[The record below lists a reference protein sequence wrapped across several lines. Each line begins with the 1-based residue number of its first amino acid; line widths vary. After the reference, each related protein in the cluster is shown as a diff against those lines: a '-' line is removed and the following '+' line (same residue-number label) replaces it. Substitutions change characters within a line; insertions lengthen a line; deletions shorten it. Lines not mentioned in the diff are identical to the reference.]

1 MRIPNQ
7 PLALAWLS
15 VCLLLA
21 SELGAWSAF
30 AADANN
36 GRRIAQARC
45 SPCHIVV
52 PNRRQELAES
62 PPFEDIARQNG
73 FNAEM
78 LAYLILAPH
87 PRMNLTFT
95 REEAED
101 LAAYIVVCPPRLR
114 RRNSTM

>member
-1 MRIPNQ
+1 MRIPKRRH
-7 PLALAWLS
+7 ALAWLS

-21 SELGAWSAF
+21 CAFGAGGAA

-52 PNRRQELAES
+52 PNQRQELAKS

-73 FNAEM
+73 FDAQM

-101 LAAYIVVCPPRLR
+101 LAAYIASLR
-114 RRNSTM
+114 K

>member
-7 PLALAWLS
+7 QLALAWLS
-15 VCLLLA
+15 VGLLLA
-21 SELGAWSAF
+21 SEFCASAAA

-52 PNRRQELAES
+52 PNQRQEVAKS

-95 REEAED
+95 REEADD
-101 LAAYIVVCPPRLR
+101 LAAYIASLR
-114 RRNSTM
+114 K

>member
-1 MRIPNQ
+1 MRIPKQ
-7 PLALAWLS
+7 RLALAWLS

-21 SELGAWSAF
+21 SKFGASGAA

-36 GRRIAQARC
+36 GKRIAQARC

-52 PNRRQELAES
+52 PNQRQELAKS

-101 LAAYIVVCPPRLR
+101 LAAYIASLR
-114 RRNSTM
+114 K

>member
-1 MRIPNQ
+1 MRNH
-7 PLALAWLS
+7 ALAWLW
-15 VCLLLA
+15 VCLLVIGNF
-21 SELGAWSAF
+21 GAWSAS
-30 AADANN
+30 AANANN

-52 PNRRQELAES
+52 PNQRQEVAKS

-78 LAYLILAPH
+78 LAYSILAPH

-101 LAAYIVVCPPRLR
+101 LAAYIASLR
-114 RRNSTM
+114 K

>member
-1 MRIPNQ
+1 VRIPKQ
-7 PLALAWLS
+7 QVALAWLL
-15 VCLLLA
+15 VCLVLGSEFGA
-21 SELGAWSAF
+21 SGAA

-52 PNRRQELAES
+52 PNQRQELAKS

-101 LAAYIVVCPPRLR
+101 LAAYIASLR
-114 RRNSTM
+114 K

>member
-1 MRIPNQ
+1 MRISKQ
-7 PLALAWLS
+7 RLALAWLS
-15 VCLLLA
+15 VCLLVIGNF
-21 SELGAWSAF
+21 GAWSAS
-30 AADANN
+30 AANANN

-52 PNRRQELAES
+52 PNQRQEVAKS

-95 REEAED
+95 REEADD
-101 LAAYIVVCPPRLR
+101 LAAYIASLR
-114 RRNSTM
+114 K